1 LNSHSFPKKRRRTLR
16 HSRLGKKSETR
27 NSGLIL
33 TEKILV
39 EELINDHGMEGYAFR
54 VDIDGTG
61 PYVLKIV
68 LVLLSSLSGM

>member
-1 LNSHSFPKKRRRTLR
+1 MIMEWK
-16 HSRLGKKSETR
+16 GTR
-27 NSGLIL
+27 
-33 TEKILV
+33 
-39 EELINDHGMEGYAFR
+39 FR